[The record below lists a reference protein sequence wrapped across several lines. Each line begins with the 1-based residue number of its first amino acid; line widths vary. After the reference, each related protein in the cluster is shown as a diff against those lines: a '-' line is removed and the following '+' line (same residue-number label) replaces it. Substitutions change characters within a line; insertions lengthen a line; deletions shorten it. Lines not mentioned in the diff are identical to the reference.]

1 MKALCKAGLAAI
13 ALHFLGSRSMFRGL
27 EFGWRAMHALA
38 TSLVVAALSAC
49 GGGSGASVEPGE
61 RNLSVQVSG
70 SGFVQSAPQGL
81 SCPGSCSADFATGT
95 AITLTASP
103 DAGQSFSGWSGACAG
118 SVATC
123 VVTLDQ
129 AQFVS
134 ASFAPVVGTGPY
146 ALSVGLVGTGTVNSQ
161 PAGLSC
167 TGSTCSG
174 NFAANTLVTL
184 TATPGANQSFTG
196 WSGACTGASTC
207 DVLMTQI
214 RLVTANFSPVVGTS
228 FMLNT
233 SVSGGGK
240 LTSSPA
246 GIDCGAACSAS
257 FSSSTAVIL
266 TAAPNAG
273 QQFSGWGGACAGTQT
288 TCTLQMTQAR
298 TVQAAFAAT
307 PPSASTWQPA
317 QLLETSNDFNVAEA
331 GHNMLVA
338 VGPTGNAMVLWEQ
351 SDGTPDGSTRK
362 VFSRRYLVGSG
373 WQTAVAVPGISA
385 SSSSVDLVTG
395 KLFMDAAGDV
405 TWIRLENNMETR
417 RYAPS
422 TGWGAAFVSLGTTS
436 FHFNHKMTSAAM
448 DASGNIG
455 VLVSGGNVWNS
466 ALLAGANSWT
476 AWTRVDNGGT
486 LQGKD
491 AKLMLSSNG
500 TALAIWKERNPGD
513 TFFSMKAA
521 SHAAGVGWST
531 PVAIENFFTNVADA
545 APALAMDASGHGIA
559 MWRHEADFYYNRFV
573 AGSGWQGPVA
583 ITGESFLLSGT
594 GNIQVAMTPD
604 GRAVATW
611 TGSSSALR
619 SMQYQPGTGW
629 SAPVTVEATSVDRTM
644 VLDDNGQAVMTY
656 QTNLP
661 GTADFRAFSRRLVL
675 GGQWSSSTRIDSGVG
690 QVNAIFFAMNK
701 SGKGTAIWD
710 QNDVANSSV
719 RNSLWGA
726 ILQ

>member
-1 MKALCKAGLAAI
+1 M
-13 ALHFLGSRSMFRGL
+13 S
-27 EFGWRAMHALA
+27 
-38 TSLVVAALSAC
+38 
-49 GGGSGASVEPGE
+49 
-61 RNLSVQVSG
+61 
-70 SGFVQSAPQGL
+70 
-81 SCPGSCSADFATGT
+81 
-95 AITLTASP
+95 
-103 DAGQSFSGWSGACAG
+103 
-118 SVATC
+118 
-123 VVTLDQ
+123 
-129 AQFVS
+129 
-134 ASFAPVVGTGPY
+134 
-146 ALSVGLVGTGTVNSQ
+146 
-161 PAGLSC
+161 
-167 TGSTCSG
+167 
-174 NFAANTLVTL
+174 
-184 TATPGANQSFTG
+184 
-196 WSGACTGASTC
+196 
-207 DVLMTQI
+207 
-214 RLVTANFSPVVGTS
+214 
-228 FMLNT
+228 
-233 SVSGGGK
+233 
-240 LTSSPA
+240 
-246 GIDCGAACSAS
+246 
-257 FSSSTAVIL
+257 
-266 TAAPNAG
+266 
-273 QQFSGWGGACAGTQT
+273 
-288 TCTLQMTQAR
+288 QAR

-373 WQTAVAVPGISA
+373 WQAPVAVPGISA

-417 RYAPS
+417 RYAPA
-422 TGWGAAFVSLGTTS
+422 TGWGAAFVAPGTTS

-448 DASGNIG
+448 DGSGNIG

-466 ALLAGANSWT
+466 ALLAGANAWT
-476 AWTRVDNGGT
+476 AWTRVDNGGA

-491 AKLMLSSNG
+491 ARLTLSSNG

-521 SHAAGVGWST
+521 SHTAGVGWST

-545 APALAMDASGHGIA
+545 APALAMDASGNGIA
-559 MWRHEADFYYNRFV
+559 MWRHESDFYFNRFV

-611 TGSSSALR
+611 TGGSSALR
-619 SMQYQPGTGW
+619 SMQYQPGPGW

-656 QTNLP
+656 QSNLP

-675 GGQWSSSTRIDSGVG
+675 GGQWSSSTRIDSGAG
-690 QVNAIFFAMNK
+690 QVNAVFFAMNK
-701 SGKGTAIWD
+701 SGKGAAIWD
-710 QNDVANSSV
+710 QNDAANSSA